1 MKIIDSISLFR
12 KSVLDSQRPLGL
24 VPTMGAIHDGH
35 MALFDTARADNTTL
49 ASSIFV
55 NPSQFDSYEDLS
67 TYPRDVE
74 NDLAK
79 LEAAGVDIAFTP
91 TVEEIYPDGF
101 DTSIDVG
108 SIASQLEGA
117 HRSDHFGGVATIVV
131 KLLNITSPDRVYF
144 GEKDFQQCLVI
155 KHLVSDLNMDVEIVT
170 VPTVREH
177 DGLAFSSRNVCLTRP
192 ERRAATVLYR
202 ALLLSKSTYQSGVT
216 NANTMRQKMRT
227 LIDTEPLAEIDYISI
242 TDPDTLSELAEA
254 GTRTLVSLAVR
265 IGQTRLIDNI
275 TLTY

>member
-1 MKIIDSISLFR
+1 
-12 KSVLDSQRPLGL
+12 
-24 VPTMGAIHDGH
+24 MGAIHDGH

-108 SIASQLEGA
+108 SIASQ
-117 HRSDHFGGVATIVV
+117 
-131 KLLNITSPDRVYF
+131 
-144 GEKDFQQCLVI
+144 
-155 KHLVSDLNMDVEIVT
+155 
-170 VPTVREH
+170 
-177 DGLAFSSRNVCLTRP
+177 
-192 ERRAATVLYR
+192 
-202 ALLLSKSTYQSGVT
+202 
-216 NANTMRQKMRT
+216 
-227 LIDTEPLAEIDYISI
+227 
-242 TDPDTLSELAEA
+242 
-254 GTRTLVSLAVR
+254 
-265 IGQTRLIDNI
+265 
-275 TLTY
+275 